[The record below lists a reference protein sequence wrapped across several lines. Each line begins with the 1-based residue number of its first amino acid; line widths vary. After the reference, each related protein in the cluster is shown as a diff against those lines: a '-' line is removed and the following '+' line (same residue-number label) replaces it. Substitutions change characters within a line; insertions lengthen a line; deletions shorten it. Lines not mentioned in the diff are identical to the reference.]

1 MRVVG
6 LSSLLTQALLPTAT
20 PKNIPVMKPAEEAP
34 ASAAP
39 AVATSPATSVQMLVA
54 MAAAAEPAVE
64 RRRRMAADTEK
75 GLRGLERLYA
85 EMLTGAPSVE
95 RLREIAEWSE
105 TLVPPE
111 DPELARIAAEIDLRV
126 RVELAKHEV
135 RA

>member
-6 LSSLLTQALLPTAT
+6 LSSLLTQALLPTT
-20 PKNIPVMKPAEEAP
+20 PKNVPVMKPAEDAP
-34 ASAAP
+34 APAPP

-54 MAAAAEPAVE
+54 MAAAAEPAAE
-64 RRRRMAADTEK
+64 RRRRIAANAEK

-85 EMLTGAPSVE
+85 EMLAGAPSVE

-126 RVELAKHEV
+126 RVELAKHDV

>member
-20 PKNIPVMKPAEEAP
+20 PKNVPVMKPVEDAP
-34 ASAAP
+34 APAAP
-39 AVATSPATSVQMLVA
+39 AVATSPTTSVQMLVA
-54 MAAAAEPAVE
+54 MAAAAEPAAE

-75 GLRGLERLYA
+75 GLRGLERLHA

-95 RLREIAEWSE
+95 RLREIAEWSD
-105 TLVPPE
+105 TLVLPE